1 MVGTFESLIKED
13 MIVQVTELKSKIEE
27 AKLEY
32 NRLLE
37 EALSLDL
44 GLD

>member
-1 MVGTFESLIKED
+1 
-13 MIVQVTELKSKIEE
+13 MIVQVVELRRKIEE

-32 NRLLE
+32 GRLLE

-44 GLD
+44 GASL